1 MSKKKTKQIKP
12 NIIEKQKYL
21 KTYLLQKRF
30 TLKDLKCEVIL
41 IMCDMLI
48 DNYLNAEENGESE
61 ELIENLSTNEKNL
74 IFNNMKSLQK
84 NIQESILTID
94 KIQYIINNQQKDRK
108 SLLKA
113 KLIDSSHYFYN
124 LCAEKL
130 KSSIIAKTNDTESLK
145 WIPDLIV
152 ILLIQDMKEIGYSF
166 NKFKFIDEYDLDKL
180 FSIYLNTN
188 ILLKKKNKITLFSK
202 EKTIINIMEN
212 VSLDIVEEL
221 IKSKYK

>member
-48 DNYLNAEENGESE
+48 DNYLNAEESGESE
-61 ELIENLSTNEKNL
+61 ELIENLSINEKNL

-84 NIQESILTID
+84 DIQKSILTID
-94 KIQYIINNQQKDRK
+94 KIQYIINNQQKDKK
-108 SLLKA
+108 SLSKA

-130 KSSIIAKTNDTESLK
+130 KFSIIAKTNDTESLK

-152 ILLIQDMKEIGYSF
+152 ILLIQDMKERGYSF